1 MTEDQTKHCG
11 AAHILVAGAGV
22 VKVGLDYYSGVSIWA
37 AGRSYVEH
45 FISQVHHHLVLS
57 PSRVYY

>member
-22 VKVGLDYYSGVSIWA
+22 VKAGLDYYSG